1 MITIQNEKVIR
12 IYDGERMQIEAW
24 GKNSFRVRVTK
35 LNQFTDEDW
44 ALIMQPDITPEINI
58 MAKRAY
64 EEVIQ
69 ANAEE
74 RIEGTDPEEK
84 LYGMGQYQ
92 NGI

>member
-1 MITIQNEKVIR
+1 
-12 IYDGERMQIEAW
+12 
-24 GKNSFRVRVTK
+24 
-35 LNQFTDEDW
+35 
-44 ALIMQPDITPEINI
+44 

>member
-44 ALIMQPDITPEINI
+44 ALIM
-58 MAKRAY
+58 
-64 EEVIQ
+64 
-69 ANAEE
+69 
-74 RIEGTDPEEK
+74 
-84 LYGMGQYQ
+84 
-92 NGI
+92 